1 MQKHPLMQTF
11 TQPFLQRPGPAKH
24 PAQPTRRQLLTTT
37 ATLGGGLLLTTR
49 HAAATDLPEDLL
61 ASIKIFTQGAPVR
74 EGRVTFEIAALIDNG
89 NAVPIVVGVVSPMT
103 AADHVT
109 AISVFNERNPQRDV
123 VNARFGPRSGRA
135 ELSTRI
141 RLATSQKLVA
151 VARMNDGTYWSK
163 TVEVIVTLAACIE
176 GDA

>member
-1 MQKHPLMQTF
+1 MRHPKPPTE
-11 TQPFLQRPGPAKH
+11 
-24 PAQPTRRQLLTTT
+24 PTRRQLLAAGAALGTLIVAVQP
-37 ATLGGGLLLTTR
+37 ATS
-49 HAAATDLPEDLL
+49 ADLPENLPLDL
-61 ASIKIFTQGAPVR
+61 AAAIKAFTQGAGVR
-74 EGRVTFEIAALIDNG
+74 EGRVTFDIAALIDNG
-89 NAVPIVVGVVSPMT
+89 NAVPIVVGVASPMT

-135 ELSTRI
+135 ELATRI

-151 VARMNDGTYWSK
+151 VARMSDGTYWSK

>member
-1 MQKHPLMQTF
+1 MRHPYDPT
-11 TQPFLQRPGPAKH
+11 
-24 PAQPTRRQLLTTT
+24 QPTRRHLL
-37 ATLGGGLLLTTR
+37 ATSAALSAFLLPMEAG
-49 HAAATDLPEDLL
+49 AADLPEDLI
-61 ASIKIFTQGAPVR
+61 AAIKTFTQGAGLR
-74 EGRVTFEIAALIDNG
+74 EGRVTFEIASLIDNG
-89 NAVPIVVGVVSPMT
+89 NAVPILVSVASPMT

-123 VNARFGPRSGRA
+123 VNAHFGPRSGRA

-151 VARMNDGTYWSK
+151 VARMNDGTFWSK

>member
-1 MQKHPLMQTF
+1 MQNHQTIDRIQAA
-11 TQPFLQRPGPAKH
+11 TQPEKQPAM
-24 PAQPTRRQLLTTT
+24 PSRRHILRTSV
-37 ATLGGGLLLTTR
+37 ALGTGLLMTAQTST
-49 HAAATDLPEDLL
+49 AAELPDDLL
-61 ASIKIFTQGAPVR
+61 AAIKAFTQGAPLR
-74 EGRVTFEIAALIDNG
+74 EGRVTFEIASLIDNG
-89 NAVPIVVGVVSPMT
+89 NAVPMLVSVTSPMT

-123 VNARFGPRSGRA
+123 VNAQFGPRSGRA

-151 VARMNDGTYWSK
+151 VARMSDGTFWSK

>member
-1 MQKHPLMQTF
+1 MHHPDRP
-11 TQPFLQRPGPAKH
+11 TQR
-24 PAQPTRRQLLTTT
+24 TRRQLLKTS
-37 ATLGGGLLLTTR
+37 AALGTLLL
-49 HAAATDLPEDLL
+49 AARPATAADLPEDLM
-61 ASIKIFTQGAPVR
+61 AAIKAFTQGAPLR
-74 EGRVTFEIAALIDNG
+74 EGRVTFDIASLIDNG
-89 NAVPIVVGVVSPMT
+89 NAVPIVVGVASPMT

-123 VNARFGPRSGRA
+123 VNAQFGPRSGRA
-135 ELSTRI
+135 ELATRI

-151 VARMNDGTYWSK
+151 VARMSDGTCWSK